1 MAKAGVIRTRRDGG
15 CSLCRASEQNVGK
28 RRCCHIL
35 DNAAINVRHE
45 RGINFIDLSGEI
57 DDKEVSFSMK
67 ASEKTIKN
75 YIASLSNGLTKE
87 EKEEILAIVRDV

>member
-67 ASEKTIKN
+67 ATEKTIKN

>member
-1 MAKAGVIRTRRDGG
+1 MAKAGVIRTRRDGS

-35 DNAAINVRHE
+35 DNAAINVRQE

-67 ASEKTIKN
+67 ATEKTIKN
-75 YIASLSNGLTKE
+75 YIVSLSNGLTKE